1 MKASNQPAKF
11 VTPFA
16 SGDSTRTE
24 IPVTSADPARFSQV
38 LGSPPL
44 TGMPPEAGG
53 EPPQLPDFNG
63 AMNQISRGVWWAL
76 GGGRFGFDGVWA
88 ADPLVGG
95 YARGAVLPAE
105 LGAGSLGLGEWYNNA
120 DDNTANPDGPGTGWV
135 PGYHYGDTRLTVSN
149 GTTTLT
155 PGQAAKRD
163 IRIAGT
169 LTGNVVIVVPDWIY
183 GWSFYNN
190 TTGAFTVSVR
200 TASSSAVVI
209 PQDGQPCDVRGD
221 GTNLTRY
228 TSTVPAASATV
239 AGIQRNATNAEA
251 AAGTLSTA
259 TVTPA
264 SLAFALPTLVPPASA
279 STAGRT
285 RYATD
290 VQAAAA
296 TATDLAL
303 TPANLAQT
311 KQVSWITGLQLA
323 LDGKASLA
331 GANFTG
337 SVAVS
342 TAVNSGTGFTARNQS
357 NGANAVSGYYFS
369 NDIDGSFSAY
379 IVKNSS
385 AGTDGGGASAWR
397 FFNGQ
402 NTPITFTIA
411 GVGERLRM
419 DSAGST
425 FTGPVIAP
433 GGVDLGSSR
442 KLKHIDGPLT
452 AMREAVDA
460 LEVVRGTYRTDYVD
474 DGRERAFIVAESVL
488 PVLPF
493 AADAEGV
500 EYNGER
506 VPSLHIEQLVP
517 VLVGAAQEL
526 SAELRAVRA
535 ELDELRGGA

>member
-1 MKASNQPAKF
+1 MKAVNQPAKF

-16 SGDSTRTE
+16 SGDNTRTE

-76 GGGRFGFDGVWA
+76 GGGRFGYDGTWA

-95 YARGAVLPAE
+95 YARGAVLPAK
-105 LGAGSLGLGEWYNNA
+105 LGAGSLGMGEWYNNT
-120 DDNTANPDGPGTGWV
+120 DDNTVNPDGLGTGWV
-135 PGYHYGDTRLTVSN
+135 PGYHYGDTRLTVST

-190 TTGAFTVSVR
+190 TTGAFSVSVR
-200 TASSSAVVI
+200 TATSSAVVV

-221 GTNLTRY
+221 GTNVTRY

-239 AGIQRNATNAEA
+239 AGIQRNATNAEV

-264 SLAFALPTLVPPASA
+264 GLAFALPTLVPPAST

-285 RYATD
+285 AYATNA
-290 VQAAAA
+290 QAAAA
-296 TATDLAL
+296 TATNLAL
-303 TPANLAQT
+303 VPANLAQT
-311 KQVSWITGLQLA
+311 KQINWITGLQGA
-323 LDGKASLA
+323 LDSKAPTASPVFIGTVFSPAITLTGQEPAIAFGAA
-331 GANFTG
+331 GARRYFVSVNDAVLTINTTTTAGDYLATPFSLNRPTG
-337 SVAVS
+337 RLTLNNGLTVNGG
-342 TAVNSGTGFTARNQS
+342 VNS
-357 NGANAVSGYYFS
+357 
-369 NDIDGSFSAY
+369 
-379 IVKNSS
+379 
-385 AGTDGGGASAWR
+385 
-397 FFNGQ
+397 
-402 NTPITFTIA
+402 
-411 GVGERLRM
+411 
-419 DSAGST
+419 
-425 FTGPVIAP
+425 P
-433 GGVDLGSSR
+433 GGIDLGSSR
-442 KLKHIDGPLT
+442 KLKHIDGPLVG
-452 AMREAVDA
+452 MRQAVDA

-500 EYNGER
+500 EYHGER
-506 VPSLHIEQLVP
+506 VPSLHIEQLIP
-517 VLVGAAQEL
+517 VLVGAVQEL